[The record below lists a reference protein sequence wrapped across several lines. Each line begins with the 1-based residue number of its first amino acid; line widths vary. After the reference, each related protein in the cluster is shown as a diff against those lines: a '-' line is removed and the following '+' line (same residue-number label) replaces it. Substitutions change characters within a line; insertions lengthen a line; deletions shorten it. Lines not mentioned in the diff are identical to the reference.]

1 MQAPLIVGAGPAG
14 CAAAIT
20 LARAGAPPLVIE
32 RNAETGDAI
41 CGGFLSWCTLD
52 ALERLGIA
60 RDTLGAADVTRV
72 RLFAG
77 SHRTEAALPHAAKG
91 VSRRHLDTLMQA
103 HAMTSGATI
112 DRGVAVRGFD
122 DGTLRL
128 ADGGELAPP
137 TLFLAT
143 GKHDLRG
150 LPRDTPTLADPTIGL
165 RTRIPPAP
173 GLTRLVRGAIELHL
187 FDRGY
192 VGLMLQED
200 GSANL
205 CLAVRRSRMRAEGDP
220 EALLAA
226 IGREVPALGDRLAYG
241 SGAIDAIANVPY
253 GWRALA
259 APFAAWRLGD
269 QAAVIPSLAGEG
281 MGIAIA
287 SGVAAAHAWA
297 AGATADTYQ
306 RAFAQRSRA
315 PVARAR
321 LLRDLAERPAGA
333 RLLLAAAAAI
343 PGGAALAARLT
354 RITHLP
360 IDARPPAQHI

>member
-1 MQAPLIVGAGPAG
+1 MQAPLIIGAGLAG

-20 LARAGAPPLVIE
+20 LARSGTPPLILE
-32 RNAETGDAI
+32 RSAETGDAI
-41 CGGFLSWCTLD
+41 CGGFLSWRSLD
-52 ALERLGIA
+52 ALERLGIDRSA
-60 RDTLGAADVTRV
+60 LGAADVSQV

-77 SHRTEAALPHAAKG
+77 KHTATAALPHTAKG

-103 HAMTSGATI
+103 RAVTAGATL
-112 DRGVAVRGFD
+112 DRGVAVRAFD
-122 DGTLRL
+122 GGKLRL
-128 ADGGELAPP
+128 ADGGELKPA

-150 LPRDTPTLADPTIGL
+150 LARDTPSLADPTIGL
-165 RTRIPPAP
+165 RTRIPAAP
-173 GLTRLVRGAIELHL
+173 GLARLVRGAIELHL

-192 VGLMLQED
+192 VGMMLQED

-220 EALLAA
+220 AALLAA
-226 IGREVPALGDRLAYG
+226 IGHEIPALGDRLAYG

-259 APFAAWRLGD
+259 APLAAWRLGD

-281 MGIAIA
+281 MGIALA
-287 SGVAAAHAWA
+287 SGIAAANAWV
-297 AGATADTYQ
+297 AGASADTFQ
-306 RAFAQRSRA
+306 RGLAAQTRA

-321 LLRDLAERPAGA
+321 MLRDLAEHRAGA
-333 RLLLAAAAAI
+333 RLLLAATAAI
-343 PGGAALAARLT
+343 PGAAGLAATLT
-354 RITHLP
+354 RITHRP
-360 IDARPPAQHI
+360 IDVTAAAQHI